1 MFGGNERLTVKYSLR
16 VLLLAVVVLAASQA
30 SMLICASVSASG
42 VGQSQFAPGGQPA
55 FYDYHDYMGV
65 VATLDAIESDHSSIA
80 EVYDIGDSW
89 ETTVGEAN
97 RDILAV
103 KISDNPGLEE
113 DEPEVLIIARLHAN
127 EAPPTEI
134 ALEFAEDLTDLYGV
148 DTRVSWLVDNR
159 EIWIIPAANPDGMD
173 YAMTVDDTWRKNRRL
188 NWDGTYGVD
197 LNRNFDGSQD
207 GSILG
212 AWGGV
217 GTSDIPSSLIY
228 CGEYAFS
235 EPETQAIRDLVLCH
249 DFQLAI
255 DFHWAANWVMW
266 PWGYTTDLPPDND
279 DLVRIGTELSE
290 VTGYYASQSSIMYPT
305 AGDSC
310 DWLYGGED
318 VYSYCVE
325 VGGWWSPG
333 EIMQDL
339 PNNVAAAML
348 LAEIAG
354 DREEAQFDIEHEPL
368 TNALYTSVGFEVS
381 ADITASRGV
390 TPGDASVV
398 YRADGGEWSEV
409 LMVNSAG
416 TDTYSA
422 LIPPQAEGS
431 RIDYYLKAHDLAGVE
446 LMSPRYAPYEAYS
459 FEVLPDTE
467 PPAADAGTDIK
478 TFVDD
483 EVVFDGSGSDDNA
496 GIVSYVWSFVYGEI
510 TVELLGVSPSFTFLI
525 AGAYE
530 VTLTVTDFS
539 DNVGSDTVVVT
550 VMDPGE

>member
-1 MFGGNERLTVKYSLR
+1 LTMRYSVR
-16 VLLLAVVVLAASQA
+16 VLSLAVIVLMASQA

-42 VGQSQFAPGGQPA
+42 VGHGQFASGGQPA
-55 FYDYHDYMGV
+55 FYDYHDYTGV
-65 VATLDAIESDHSSIA
+65 ADTLDAIESDHSSIA
-80 EVYDIGDSW
+80 KVYDIGDSW
-89 ETTVGEAN
+89 ETTVGIAD

-103 KISDNPGLEE
+103 KISDNPGMEE

-173 YAMTVDDTWRKNRRL
+173 YAMTFDDTWRKNRRANL
-188 NWDGTYGVD
+188 DGSYGVD

-207 GSILG
+207 GSIDG

-217 GTSDIPSSLIY
+217 GTSDDPSSVIY

-235 EPETQAIRDLVLCH
+235 EPETQAIRDLVVNH

-266 PWGYTTDLPPDND
+266 PWGYTTELPPDND

-310 DWLYGGED
+310 DWLYGGAD

-354 DREEAQFDIEHEPL
+354 DREEEQFDIEHEPL
-368 TNALYTSVGFEVS
+368 TDTLYSSVGFELS
-381 ADITASRGV
+381 ADITAARGV
-390 TPGDASVV
+390 DPAGASVV
-398 YRADGGEWSEV
+398 YRADGDEWSEV
-409 LMVNSAG
+409 PMVNSAG

-422 LIPPQAEGS
+422 LIPPQVGGS
-431 RIDYYLKAHDLAGVE
+431 GIDYYLKAHDLAGVE
-446 LMSPRYAPYEAYS
+446 LMEPRYAPYEVHS

-478 TFVDD
+478 TFVDE

-496 GIVSYVWSFVYGEI
+496 GIVSYAWSFVYDES

-530 VTLTVTDFS
+530 VTLTVTD
-539 DNVGSDTVVVT
+539 GSGNEGTDTISVT
-550 VMDPGE
+550 VMYPGA

>member
-1 MFGGNERLTVKYSLR
+1 
-16 VLLLAVVVLAASQA
+16 
-30 SMLICASVSASG
+30 MLICSSVSASG
-42 VGQSQFAPGGQPA
+42 VGHSQFASSGQPA
-55 FYDYHDYMGV
+55 FHDYHDYTGV
-65 VATLDAIESDHSSIA
+65 AATLHAIESDHSSIA
-80 EVYDIGDSW
+80 KVYDIGDSW
-89 ETTVGEAN
+89 ETTVGKAD

-103 KISDNPGLEE
+103 KISDNPGIEE
-113 DEPEVLIIARLHAN
+113 DEPEVLIVARLHAN

-134 ALEFAEDLTDLYGV
+134 ALEFAGNLTDLYGV

-188 NWDGTYGVD
+188 NWDESYGVD
-197 LNRNFDGSQD
+197 LNRNFNGSQD
-207 GSILG
+207 GNPLG

-217 GTSDIPSSLIY
+217 GTSDDPSSLIY

-235 EPETQAIRDLVLCH
+235 EPETQAIRDLVVSH
-249 DFQLAI
+249 DFQVAI

-318 VYSYCVE
+318 VYPYCVE
-325 VGGWWSPG
+325 VAGWWSPG
-333 EIMQDL
+333 EIVQDL
-339 PNNVAAAML
+339 SNNVAAATL

-368 TNALYTSVGFEVS
+368 TDTLYTSVGFEVS
-381 ADITASRGV
+381 ADITAARGV
-390 TPGDASVV
+390 DPAGASVV
-398 YRADGGEWSEV
+398 YRADGDEWSEAP
-409 LMVNSAG
+409 MVNSAG

-422 LIPPQAEGS
+422 LIPPQAGGS
-431 RIDYYLKAHDLAGVE
+431 RIDYYLKVHDFAGVE
-446 LMSPRYAPYEAYS
+446 LMSPRYAPYEVHS

-478 TFVDD
+478 TLVG
-483 EVVFDGSGSDDNA
+483 EEAVFDGSRSDDNA
-496 GIVSYVWSFVYGEI
+496 EIVSFVWRFVYDGR
-510 TVELLGVSPSFTFLI
+510 TVELLGVSPSFTFLV
-525 AGAYE
+525 AGAYDVTLE
-530 VTLTVTDFS
+530 VTDGS
-539 DNVGSDTVVVT
+539 GNVGTDAVAVT
-550 VMDPGE
+550 VMDPGG